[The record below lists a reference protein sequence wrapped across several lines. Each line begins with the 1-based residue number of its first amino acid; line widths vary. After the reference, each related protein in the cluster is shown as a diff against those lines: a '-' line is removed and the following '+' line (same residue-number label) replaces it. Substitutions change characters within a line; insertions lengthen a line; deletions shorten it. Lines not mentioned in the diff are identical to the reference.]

1 MGRSVDLL
9 VFLELFLYLFVS
21 FSLCFLLISLV
32 FSLIVAQTPHLPAR
46 KEKKGVQ
53 GRRRWWKKWSWRG
66 VCRGRNKYTVLAKSP
81 SLGGLTWLQC
91 QPHTRQVASQAC
103 SGPCQRSSTEQIRR
117 PNAYFAA
124 RERAG
129 YCCCCWRHRGRLNP
143 ARAFSYF
150 TCSLVSVWFPR
161 PFLPSPPC

>member
-21 FSLCFLLISLV
+21 FSLCLLLISLV

-46 KEKKGVQ
+46 KKKKGVQ
-53 GRRRWWKKWSWRG
+53 GRRRWWKKRSWRG

-103 SGPCQRSSTEQIRR
+103 SGPCQGSSTVQMRR

-129 YCCCCWRHRGRLNP
+129 YCCCWRHRGRLNP
-143 ARAFSYF
+143 ARAFFLLHMQSGF
-150 TCSLVSVWFPR
+150 CLAPS
-161 PFLPSPPC
+161 PFSPSPPC